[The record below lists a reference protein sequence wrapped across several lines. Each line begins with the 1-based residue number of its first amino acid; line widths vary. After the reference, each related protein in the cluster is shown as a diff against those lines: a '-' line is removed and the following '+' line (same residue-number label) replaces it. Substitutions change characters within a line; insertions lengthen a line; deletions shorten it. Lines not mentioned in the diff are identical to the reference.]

1 MNNTENIPK
10 LWSTQL
16 IFNMMTVDRERT
28 WRHKNGQS

>member
-10 LWSTQL
+10 VWSTKL

-28 WRHKNGQS
+28 WRH